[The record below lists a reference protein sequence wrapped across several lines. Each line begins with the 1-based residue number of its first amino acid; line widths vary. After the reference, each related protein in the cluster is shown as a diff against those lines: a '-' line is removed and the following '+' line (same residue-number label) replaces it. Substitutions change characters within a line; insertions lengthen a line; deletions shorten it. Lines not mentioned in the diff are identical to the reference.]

1 MPCSFTAMDQSCH
14 DRLFSFSLCTDID
27 RGCNG
32 KLSLF
37 LARNSRFK
45 KAACTF
51 WMSAVWMRLNK
62 DSPRRLHAGYPST
75 SVSLGDI
82 FHTSKLITKWLSY
95 QESTSKNFISREWR
109 VVKTP
114 SWLGAENIGLTG
126 LAVPIKRAPDNP
138 ESWLASPR
146 VCPVIRRGLYDACG
160 VRIRVWR
167 VGLFDFGSGSGRV
180 WPKSSGSGIG
190 CTGLYW
196 Y

>member
-37 LARNSRFK
+37 FIK
-45 KAACTF
+45 KLTFQKSCLHILNVSCVDEIEQGFSQKTAC
-51 WMSAVWMRLNK
+51 R
-62 DSPRRLHAGYPST
+62 
-75 SVSLGDI
+75 VSQHISQPGWH
-82 FHTSKLITKWLSY
+82 FHTLKIMIKWLSY

-114 SWLGAENIGLTG
+114 IWLGAENTGLTG
-126 LAVPIKRAPDNP
+126 LAVPIKRAPDSP

-146 VCPVIRRGLYDACG
+146 VCPVIRRGLY
-160 VRIRVWR
+160 
-167 VGLFDFGSGSGRV
+167 
-180 WPKSSGSGIG
+180 
-190 CTGLYW
+190 
-196 Y
+196 